1 MKKDY
6 LLTPGPT
13 PIPPDVSAVLAK
25 PILHHRTP
33 AYRAIFANVSEDLKA
48 LFQTKH
54 PVLTF
59 TASGTGAMESAVV
72 NLLAA
77 GDGAVVVNGGKFG
90 ERWTQLCERYGV
102 DVIEVKAPYGQ
113 AVNPAAVQDAL
124 KGKLSKGK
132 GPKHLKAVFT
142 TLCETSTG
150 VVHDIKA
157 LGDIVHATDAVLVV
171 DAISGLGAD
180 ELKTDAWHCDVV
192 VSGSQKGLMLPPG
205 LAFAS
210 VSPKALAAAEKVK
223 TPRFYY
229 DWAKYRQALADEDS
243 PFTPAIS
250 LVIGLAESIRLL
262 QAEGW
267 PNVLARHA
275 RLAKATR
282 EAVTA
287 LGLQLFADRPS
298 NAITAVCVPTGVD
311 GKKLVSR
318 MRDVY
323 GVTIAGGQGEMDG
336 KVFRIA
342 HLGYME
348 RFDVIVGIAALEI
361 ALGEMG
367 FPVARGKGVAEA
379 ERLLVEGGRP

>member
-13 PIPPDVSAVLAK
+13 PVPPEVAAVLAK
-25 PILHHRTP
+25 PIIHHRTP
-33 AYRAIFANVSEDLKA
+33 AYRAIFSRVSEELKA
-48 LFQTKH
+48 VFQTKH

-72 NLLAA
+72 NLLSP
-77 GDGAVVVNGGKFG
+77 GDGTVVVNSGKFG
-90 ERWTQLCERYGV
+90 ERWAKLCEQYGASLV
-102 DVIEVKAPYGQ
+102 EIKVPYGQ
-113 AVNPAAVQDAL
+113 AVNPATVQEAL
-124 KGKLSKGK
+124 KGKLNKGK
-132 GPKHLKAVFT
+132 GPKHIKAVYT

-150 VVHDIKA
+150 VVNDVKA
-157 LGDIVHATDAVLVV
+157 IGDIVHATDAVLVV

-192 VSGSQKGLMLPPG
+192 VAGSQKGLMLPPG
-205 LAFAS
+205 LSFVS
-210 VSPKALAAAEKVK
+210 VSPKALALVEKAK

-229 DWAKYRQALADEDS
+229 DWAKYQKALADEDS

-250 LVIGLAESIRLL
+250 LVIALDEALRLI
-262 QAEGW
+262 QAEGL
-267 PNVLARHA
+267 PVVLARHA

-311 GKKLVSR
+311 GKKLVGR

-323 GVTIAGGQGEMDG
+323 GPTIAGGQGEMDG
-336 KVFRIA
+336 KIFRIA

-348 RFDVIVGIAALEI
+348 RFDVIAAIAGLEM
-361 ALGEMG
+361 ALGDLG
-367 FPVARGKGVAEA
+367 FPVTRGKGVAEA
-379 ERLLVEGGRP
+379 ERVLAEGGRS